1 MYYKEI
7 VDTLIGVLSRFK
19 GVNYVK
25 YQGDDLNNQQH
36 NHKTIQCYIDNIS
49 LSQYNL
55 TTNINKIS
63 FEVYILGFPD
73 DTSGNTA
80 LDVQDVCYN
89 VAVNF
94 LTYIDHTPQFYNLIS
109 LYDWSIM
116 TLDRY
121 TTQNNAGVK
130 LSVVLNAVSPINMCE
145 YEDWFNDEPY
155 TPDEDHEIDVPS
167 EEVGELDIHPVK
179 LPRKNQC

>member
-7 VDTLIGVLSRFK
+7 IDTIIGVLSRFK

-36 NHKTIQCYIDNIS
+36 NHKTLQCYIDNVS
-49 LSQYNL
+49 FSEYNL
-55 TTNINKIS
+55 TTNVNKMS

-73 DTSGNTA
+73 DTSGNTI

-94 LTYIDHTPQFYNLIS
+94 LAYIDNAPQFYNLIT
-109 LYDWSIM
+109 LADWSIL

-121 TTQNNAGVK
+121 TAQNNAGVK
-130 LSVVLNAVSPINMCE
+130 LSVILNAVSPINLCE
-145 YEDWFNDEPY
+145 IQDWFNDEPY
-155 TPDEDHEIDVPS
+155 SGDTDTQITISGGASVNDELTITPI
-167 EEVGELDIHPVK
+167 K
-179 LPRKNQC
+179 LPKKK

>member
-25 YQGDDLNNQQH
+25 YQGDDLNNQQQ
-36 NHKTIQCYIDNIS
+36 NHKPLQCYIDNIS
-49 LSQYNL
+49 LSEYNL
-55 TTNINKIS
+55 ATNVNKMS

-73 DTSGNTA
+73 DSSGNTA

-94 LTYIDHTPQFYNLIS
+94 LTYIDHTPEFYNLIS
-109 LYDWSIM
+109 LYDWSIL

-121 TTQNNAGVK
+121 TAQNNAGVK
-130 LSVVLNAVSPINMCE
+130 LSVILNAVSPINLCE
-145 YEDWFNDEPY
+145 YQDWFNDEPY
-155 TPDEDHEIDVPS
+155 SGDTDTEITIS
-167 EEVGELDIHPVK
+167 ASTVGDIDLNPIH
-179 LPRKNQC
+179 LPINRRC